1 MMQPG
6 FLGKVW
12 LPFGKPKR
20 CLETDGVEI
29 AKAYEKVYELER
41 RLTLLESRRIR
52 MRRRNPESGWRPDS
66 SVKLR
71 QQSGEGEP

>member
-1 MMQPG
+1 MIQTGLPVLSRRPSMIR
-6 FLGKVW
+6 

-41 RLTLLESRRIR
+41 RLSLLESRRILIR
-52 MRRRNPESGWRPDS
+52 IREPKTRRN
-66 SVKLR
+66 
-71 QQSGEGEP
+71 GEDTQ